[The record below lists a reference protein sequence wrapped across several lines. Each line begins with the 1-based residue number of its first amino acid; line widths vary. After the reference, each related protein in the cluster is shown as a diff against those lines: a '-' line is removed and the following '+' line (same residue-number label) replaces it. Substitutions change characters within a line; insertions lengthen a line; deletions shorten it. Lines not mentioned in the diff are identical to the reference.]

1 MGILRATQPYAM
13 GWRRF
18 STGAFDFFP
27 DALMASRSLDAG
39 RGYLLKEA
47 TFLKVKLAYS
57 RV

>member
-13 GWRRF
+13 GWGRLL
-18 STGAFDFFP
+18 TGAFDFFP
-27 DALMASRSLDAG
+27 DALMASRSLDAA
-39 RGYLLKEA
+39 EA